1 MKNKFRSL
9 IVLLALLTSGLV
21 RDVEAA
27 GKEGEWVRIPSNWL
41 LHRFVRPST
50 APAHTYRVALALP
63 PGASKARVA
72 QSCGRSDVDE
82 LAGNFAWESI
92 QNNAALKALAK
103 SKELYFQFVVT
114 PPMLDVKM
122 RSKEGQRPPPPGKEL
137 YTPLSGTFFFDPN
150 QNETSRPGEMAVIFP
165 PGGGYAAE
173 SIVTLSTGN
182 HAVDRY
188 FLHNSALNWQT
199 TSKSSKVQIM
209 RVPIGAS
216 APQRW
221 QSILDR

>member
-1 MKNKFRSL
+1 MKNKLRFL
-9 IVLLALLTSGLV
+9 VVFLALLTSGLV
-21 RDVEAA
+21 RNLEAA

-50 APAHTYRVALALP
+50 APAHTYKVALALP

-72 QSCGRSDVDE
+72 QSSGRSDVDE
-82 LAGNFAWESI
+82 LAGSFAWESV
-92 QNNAALKALAK
+92 QANAALKALAK
-103 SKELYFQFVVT
+103 SQELYFQFVVT

-122 RSKEGQRPPPPGKEL
+122 RSKEGLRPPPPGKEL
-137 YTPLSGTFFFDPN
+137 YTPIAENFYTSAN
-150 QNETSRPGEMAVIFP
+150 QNETSRQGELVVIFP
-165 PGGGYAAE
+165 PEGGYAAE
-173 SIVTLSTGN
+173 SLVTVSTGN

-199 TSKSSKVQIM
+199 TSKSSKVQ
-209 RVPIGAS
+209 RLRTPFGAV

-221 QSILDR
+221 QSILDH